1 MHNGRVNIVW
11 LADWS
16 VLDVLPRTP
25 QKLSINSLHL
35 QSFDCI
41 STDNLDNLKPSLR
54 TFDSLVNLLEL
65 NLWFQGNF
73 EGVQDYNMVV
83 EGDLV
88 LPSLQVLRLYR
99 QDVGDTVETTD
110 F

>member
-41 STDNLDNLKPSLR
+41 STDKPSLR
-54 TFDSLVNLLEL
+54 TLDSLVNLLEL

-99 QDVGDTVETTD
+99 QDVGDTVETIY